1 MVRLIVDSGSTKT
14 DWCFATPDGKFV
26 RINTSGINPAVQAP
40 DIIEGILNNELLP
53 SLTTQAINR
62 NDVGEIYYYGAG
74 CTPDRQSIMR
84 NMLIRTFSSSK
95 TIEVNS
101 DLLAAARA
109 LCLRKEGIA
118 CILGTGANS
127 CLYDGTNIIAQT
139 PALGYILGDEGS
151 GAVLGRNFLNGIL
164 KGWLPIELR
173 NLFMSEW
180 QLNVSDIIEKVYRE
194 PSPNRFMASIT
205 RFIASNMDDYPQLAD
220 MVVRNFETFIDV
232 NIQPYLKE
240 RTRENVDENAKKIAI
255 NAVGSIAFYFKHQ
268 LECAANNRGLV
279 VGRIVK
285 SPMQGLVEYHLS
297 M

>member
-14 DWCFATPDGKFV
+14 DWCFAMPDGKFV

-62 NDVGEIYYYGAG
+62 NDVVEIYYYGAG
-74 CTPDRQSIMR
+74 CTPDRQPIMR

-127 CLYDGTNIIAQT
+127 CLYDGANIIAQT

-205 RFIASNMDDYPQLAD
+205 RFIASNMDNYPQLAD

-255 NAVGSIAFYFKHQ
+255 NAVGSIAFYFNHQ

>member
-14 DWCFATPDGKFV
+14 DWCFAMPDGKFV

-62 NDVGEIYYYGAG
+62 NDVGKIYYYGAG
-74 CTPDRQSIMR
+74 CTPDRQPIMH

-127 CLYDGTNIIAQT
+127 CLYDGANIIAQT

-205 RFIASNMDDYPQLAD
+205 RFIASNMDNYPQLAD

-232 NIQPYLKE
+232 NIQPYLKG
-240 RTRENVDENAKKIAI
+240 RTGENAKKIAI
-255 NAVGSIAFYFKHQ
+255 NAVGSIAFYFNHQ

>member
-14 DWCFATPDGKFV
+14 DWCFAMPDQKLV

-40 DIIEGILNNELLP
+40 DIFEGILNNELLP

-74 CTPDRQSIMR
+74 CTPDRQPIMR

-127 CLYDGTNIIAQT
+127 CLYDGANIIAQT

-205 RFIASNMDDYPQLAD
+205 RFIASNIDNYPQLAD

-232 NIQPYLKE
+232 NIQPYLKG
-240 RTRENVDENAKKIAI
+240 RTGENAKKIAI

>member
-14 DWCFATPDGKFV
+14 DWCFAMPDGKFV

-74 CTPDRQSIMR
+74 CTPDRQPIMR
-84 NMLIRTFSSSK
+84 NMLIRTFYSSK

-194 PSPNRFMASIT
+194 PSPNRFMASIA
-205 RFIASNMDDYPQLAD
+205 RFIASNMDNYPQLAD

-240 RTRENVDENAKKIAI
+240 RTRENVDENAKK
-255 NAVGSIAFYFKHQ
+255 
-268 LECAANNRGLV
+268 
-279 VGRIVK
+279 
-285 SPMQGLVEYHLS
+285 
-297 M
+297 

>member
-1 MVRLIVDSGSTKT
+1 
-14 DWCFATPDGKFV
+14 
-26 RINTSGINPAVQAP
+26 
-40 DIIEGILNNELLP
+40 
-53 SLTTQAINR
+53 
-62 NDVGEIYYYGAG
+62 
-74 CTPDRQSIMR
+74 MR

-127 CLYDGTNIIAQT
+127 CLYDGANIIAQT

-205 RFIASNMDDYPQLAD
+205 RFIASNMDNYPQLAD
-220 MVVRNFETFIDV
+220 MVVRNFEKFIDV
-232 NIQPYLKE
+232 NIQPYFKLETEAEENKE
-240 RTRENVDENAKKIAI
+240 KAQSAREI
-255 NAVGSIAFYFKHQ
+255 NAVGSIAYYFRNQ
-268 LECAANNRGLV
+268 LERAANNRSLS
-279 VGRIVK
+279 VGRIIK
-285 SPMQGLVEYHLS
+285 SPMQGLVEYHLGE
-297 M
+297 

>member
-14 DWCFATPDGKFV
+14 DWCFAMPDGKFV

-62 NDVGEIYYYGAG
+62 NDVVEIYYYGAG
-74 CTPDRQSIMR
+74 CTPDRQPIMR

-127 CLYDGTNIIAQT
+127 CLYDGANIIAQT

-255 NAVGSIAFYFKHQ
+255 NAVGSIAFYFRHQ
-268 LECAANNRGLV
+268 LKCAANNRGLV

>member
-62 NDVGEIYYYGAG
+62 NDVVEIYYYGAG
-74 CTPDRQSIMR
+74 CTPDRQPIMR

-127 CLYDGTNIIAQT
+127 CLYDGANIIAQT

-255 NAVGSIAFYFKHQ
+255 NAVGSIAFYFRHQ
-268 LECAANNRGLV
+268 LKCAANNRGLV

>member
-1 MVRLIVDSGSTKT
+1 M
-14 DWCFATPDGKFV
+14 
-26 RINTSGINPAVQAP
+26 
-40 DIIEGILNNELLP
+40 
-53 SLTTQAINR
+53 
-62 NDVGEIYYYGAG
+62 
-74 CTPDRQSIMR
+74 
-84 NMLIRTFSSSK
+84 
-95 TIEVNS
+95 
-101 DLLAAARA
+101 
-109 LCLRKEGIA
+109 
-118 CILGTGANS
+118 
-127 CLYDGTNIIAQT
+127 YDGANIIAQT

-205 RFIASNMDDYPQLAD
+205 RFIASNMDNYPQLAD

-255 NAVGSIAFYFKHQ
+255 NAVGSIAFYFNHQ
-268 LECAANNRGLV
+268 LECAANNRGLDAGSRLHSYRGHGNRGSV
-279 VGRIVK
+279 VGLQTLKGYAAAFWLIALYAAAVFIAAQN
-285 SPMQGLVEYHLS
+285 SPYLW
-297 M
+297 

>member
-14 DWCFATPDGKFV
+14 DWCFAMPDGKFV

-74 CTPDRQSIMR
+74 CTPDRQPIMR
-84 NMLIRTFSSSK
+84 NILIRTFSSSK

-127 CLYDGTNIIAQT
+127 CLYDGANIIAQT

-173 NLFMSEW
+173 NL
-180 QLNVSDIIEKVYRE
+180 
-194 PSPNRFMASIT
+194 
-205 RFIASNMDDYPQLAD
+205 
-220 MVVRNFETFIDV
+220 
-232 NIQPYLKE
+232 
-240 RTRENVDENAKKIAI
+240 
-255 NAVGSIAFYFKHQ
+255 
-268 LECAANNRGLV
+268 
-279 VGRIVK
+279 
-285 SPMQGLVEYHLS
+285 
-297 M
+297 